1 MRAASAKSSAEHASL
16 RKQERALRIR
26 NLRKNISL
34 FFGNKR
40 AVFGV
45 CLLAFFLLVAF
56 VGPLVYEY
64 DHEGY
69 FLGPRIGKPTEHF
82 KLGFDELGRD
92 VFGAI
97 VYGTRASL
105 AIGIFVALIVV
116 IIGTAFGIAAGYY
129 GGVID
134 IILMRVTEVFMLI
147 PSMPLIMTFA
157 AIMGQS
163 FVNIII
169 ILGIT
174 SWTSTARLVRA
185 QTMSIKQRSYVER
198 AQSIGASDFYIM
210 RKHILPN
217 VFPLVFSNIILQ
229 VQNAIIS
236 ESTLAFLGIG
246 DPTIPTW
253 GQLLRSAREN
263 GAISSGYWWLF
274 IPAGICLVGL
284 ASSFVFIGYGFDEI
298 LNPKLRRR

>member
-1 MRAASAKSSAEHASL
+1 MSNTVKDEMTMDIRAREKEL
-16 RKQERALRIR
+16 RSQAFK
-26 NLRKNISL
+26 KNVKL

-45 CLLAFFLLVAF
+45 CLLTFFLILAF

-64 DHEGY
+64 YHDEY
-69 FLGPRIGKPTEHF
+69 FLGPRLGDPTEEF
-82 KLGFDELGRD
+82 KLGFDEMGRD
-92 VFGAI
+92 VFGAV

-105 AIGIFVALIVV
+105 AIGIFVALLIVL
-116 IIGTAFGIAAGYY
+116 IGTTIGIAAGYY

-134 IILMRVTEVFMLI
+134 IILMRITEVFMLI
-147 PSMPLIMTFA
+147 PNMPLIMTVA
-157 AIMGQS
+157 AIVGQS
-163 FVNIII
+163 FTNIIV

-174 SWTSTARLVRA
+174 GWTSTARLVRA
-185 QTMSIKQRSYVER
+185 QTLSIKQRNYVER
-198 AQSIGASDFYIM
+198 AKSIGASDFYIM

-217 VFPLVFSNIILQ
+217 VFPLVFSNIILL
-229 VQNAIIS
+229 VQNSIIL

-253 GQLLRSAREN
+253 GQLLRSAREV
-263 GAISSGYWWLF
+263 GAISAGYWWLF
-274 IPAGICLVGL
+274 IPAGVCLVGL
-284 ASSFVFIGYGFDEI
+284 AASFVFIGYGFDEI

>member
-1 MRAASAKSSAEHASL
+1 MSGTTGNNHAEYIDL
-16 RKQERALRIR
+16 KQQERALRIR
-26 NLRKNISL
+26 NIKKNAAL

-45 CLLAFFLLVAF
+45 FFLGFFLLVAII
-56 VGPLVYEY
+56 GPRVYEY
-64 DHEGY
+64 SHDGY
-69 FLGPRIGKPTEHF
+69 FLGPRIGKPTEQF

-92 VFGAI
+92 VFGAV

-116 IIGTAFGIAAGYY
+116 FIGTAIGIAAGYY
-129 GGVID
+129 GGIVD

-147 PSMPLIMTFA
+147 PSLPLILTFA

-163 FVNIII
+163 FSNIII

-185 QTMSIKQRSYVER
+185 QAMSIKQRSYVER
-198 AQSIGASDFYIM
+198 AKSIGASDFYIM
-210 RKHILPN
+210 WKHILPN
-217 VFPLVFSNIILQ
+217 VFPLIFSNIILQ

-236 ESTLAFLGIG
+236 ESTLAFLGVG

-263 GAISSGYWWLF
+263 GAISAGYWWLF
-274 IPAGICLVGL
+274 IPAGLCLVGL

>member
-1 MRAASAKSSAEHASL
+1 MSDIPVSNHEDL

-26 NLRKNISL
+26 NLKKNFSL

-45 CLLAFFLLVAF
+45 CLLVFFLLVAF

-69 FLGPRIGKPTEHF
+69 FLGPRIGKPDEQF

-116 IIGTAFGIAAGYY
+116 VIGTAIGIAAGYY

-147 PSMPLIMTFA
+147 PSLPLILTFA

-163 FVNIII
+163 FTNIII

-174 SWTSTARLVRA
+174 SWTSTAARA
-185 QTMSIKQRSYVER
+185 
-198 AQSIGASDFYIM
+198 AA
-210 RKHILPN
+210 ILR
-217 VFPLVFSNIILQ
+217 VV
-229 VQNAIIS
+229 
-236 ESTLAFLGIG
+236 
-246 DPTIPTW
+246 W
-253 GQLLRSAREN
+253 
-263 GAISSGYWWLF
+263 ISSPEGRATPL
-274 IPAGICLVGL
+274 G
-284 ASSFVFIGYGFDEI
+284 
-298 LNPKLRRR
+298 